1 VRTEKT
7 GFYIRP
13 VRTEDKDKGGI
24 MEDMSYEDL
33 EDPPGTKP
41 PHANPRPQVWAGV
54 TEEDWND
61 WHWQVRNRITKLDEL
76 KQVINLTAEEEQGVV
91 GAREAFR
98 MAITP
103 YFVSLMDPHDPGCPI
118 RRQVVPTVSELHVDE
133 VDREDPL
140 GEEEDSPVPGLVH
153 RYPDR
158 VLMVVTDQ
166 CPTYCR
172 FCTRRRLVSRG
183 RESVSLQKIDGMIEY
198 VREHSEVRDALIS
211 GGDGL
216 FVAQPVLEHL
226 LRGLRSIPHLEVI
239 RIGTRV
245 PVNLPQRI
253 TSSLVEMLR
262 RYHPLWINIHVN
274 HPQEITPEMARA
286 CAMLADAGI
295 PLGSQTVLLAGIN
308 DCPNVIRQLVQ
319 DLVKIRVRPYYLY
332 QCDLSEGIGHFR
344 TPVSKGIEIIEHLRG
359 HTSGFAIP
367 TFVIDAPGGG
377 GKVPVMP
384 QYLMSQSDSRV
395 VVRNYEGQM
404 FSYPEPRRYEAHDP
418 AQCRFCA
425 DRLGVP
431 KVGVAA
437 RLTPSE
443 APVLAP
449 EPGAQVWPILAE
461 QGLAVGAEPARRKR

>member
-1 VRTEKT
+1 MQE
-7 GFYIRP
+7 I
-13 VRTEDKDKGGI
+13 
-24 MEDMSYEDL
+24 SYEEM

-41 PHANPRPQVWAGV
+41 PHASPRPAVWAGV
-54 TEEDWND
+54 SEEEWND

-76 KQVINLTAEEEQGVV
+76 KKVIRLTPEEEQGVV
-91 GAREAFR
+91 GARGALR

-103 YFVSLMDPHDPGCPI
+103 YFASLIDPYDPGCPI
-118 RRQVVPTVSELHVDE
+118 RRQVVPTARELLVE
-133 VDREDPL
+133 AADREDPL
-140 GEEEDSPVPGLVH
+140 GEDADSPVPGLVH

-166 CPTYCR
+166 CPAYCR

-183 RESVSLQKIDGMIEY
+183 RETVSLEKIDRMIEY
-198 VREHSEVRDALIS
+198 VREHGEVRDALIS

-226 LRGLRSIPHLEVI
+226 LSGLRSIPHLEVI
-239 RIGTRV
+239 RIGTRL
-245 PVNLPQRI
+245 PVYLPQRI
-253 TSSLVEMLR
+253 TPDLVEMLR

-274 HPQEITPEMARA
+274 HPREITPEMTRA

-308 DCPNVIRQLVQ
+308 DCPNVLKRLVQ
-319 DLVKIRVRPYYLY
+319 ELVKIRVRPYYLY

-344 TPVSKGIEIIEHLRG
+344 TPVGKGIEIIEHLRG

-384 QYLMSQSDSRV
+384 QYLMTQSDSRV

-404 FSYPEPRRYEAHDP
+404 FSYPEPRHYEAHDP

-425 DRLGVP
+425 EQLGRP

-437 RLTPSE
+437 KLTPIDD
-443 APVLAP
+443 PILAP
-449 EPGAQVWPILAE
+449 EAGEQAWPILT
-461 QGLAVGAEPARRKR
+461 GHRLAVAAEPVGRKR